1 MKALR
6 ESASFRLMERLDDL
20 ARRLFGGSF
29 IVSAMRSW
37 HDRFVRLAAPVRMR
51 LVGVF
56 LICAALTNAV
66 LLLVLPR
73 QVAPA
78 PPFAMPILAGA
89 VAMVLLVRSSR

>member
-1 MKALR
+1 VKALR
-6 ESASFRLMERLDDL
+6 ESASFRLLERLDGL
-20 ARRLFGGSF
+20 ARKLSGGSS
-29 IVSAMRSW
+29 VVAAMRSW

-56 LICAALTNAV
+56 LICAALTNGV

-89 VAMVLLVRSSR
+89 VAMVLIVRSSR

>member
-6 ESASFRLMERLDDL
+6 ESASFRVLVRLEGL
-20 ARRLFGGSF
+20 ARRLIGGSS
-29 IVSAMRSW
+29 VVAATRSW
-37 HDRFVRLAAPVRMR
+37 RDRFMRLEAPVRMR